1 MNKEQNQPGYQGLFE
16 RFRSL
21 QSRYGDIPADN
32 LMAAY
37 ARAHSMRMPNA
48 NLSNPYIQNR
58 RVKAVQTLPGDFTK
72 DQVAEM
78 IRSPTGNEQSLRMV
92 SHGLEYTAY
101 PLLKI
106 RKTYTDIMTYHYY
119 SFPAYVDKKDAGNE
133 DLMREWALIEKISDR
148 LNPTEQAHKIA
159 GQAVQEGKV
168 FYVPRMD
175 VDKSHNQV
183 NAAFMQ
189 QLPSD
194 WTKIVG
200 FNSESGY
207 SVAFNLFYF
216 FTPGADARQYGDL
229 FTPYLDDFNSILSV
243 GSEQE
248 QPSDSRILYG
258 TRNCLR
264 RADGTTVGIDMET
277 FKKNASSF
285 SGNPD
290 LSLQSGGRW
299 AYWVTLPPER
309 VWTFGIDDT
318 NANASPIMTGLFL
331 AMLQMA
337 QYEQVQ
343 LELVQNPLVAV
354 MTGEIPYNKVG
365 ESTQEDQYSLSD
377 GGRTMFEC
385 LWYEMLNQN
394 NTSGIGF
401 FSGPF
406 NNMKLHQ
413 LAEAPSAADLSAKGY
428 AYGMEKSGLA
438 SLIPV
443 SDNPRAGLVNFS
455 AMLEAKFAQCIYWT
469 FSRMMESLYR
479 QLNTKYTWK
488 FRMFGDIT
496 SDKETMKDIQKS
508 MSSGIM
514 PDLFLY
520 NALMGRSTL
529 DDLSMSRVLGKT
541 GIMDLRLPLISS
553 YNASTKERSLPPVKQ
568 KEAPMAQNEGG
579 RPSADVGE
587 VVSEGTEDNL
597 DQ

>member
-1 MNKEQNQPGYQGLFE
+1 MNRETDKTGYSGLFE

-21 QSRYGDIPADN
+21 QKQYGDIPADN
-32 LMAAY
+32 LMSAY
-37 ARAHSMRMPNA
+37 ARAHSARIQNTS
-48 NLSNPYIQNR
+48 LSNPYIQNR

-72 DQVAEM
+72 DEVAEM
-78 IRSPTGNEQSLRMV
+78 IRSPNGHEQSLRMV

-106 RKTYTDIMTYHYY
+106 RKTYTDIMTYRYY
-119 SFPAYVDKKDAGNE
+119 SFPAYVEQKDAGSE
-133 DLMREWALIEKISDR
+133 DLMREWALVEKLSDA
-148 LNPTEQAHKIA
+148 LGPAEQAHKIA
-159 GQAVQEGKV
+159 GQAIQEGKV
-168 FYVPRMD
+168 FYVPQMD
-175 VDKSHNQV
+175 VDKSHNRV

-207 SVAFNLFYF
+207 TVAFNLFYF

-229 FTPYLDDFNSILSV
+229 FTPYLDDFNSILTV
-243 GSEQE
+243 GGEEQK
-248 QPSDSRILYG
+248 PYNSRILYG
-258 TRNCLR
+258 SRNSVR
-264 RADGTTVGIDMET
+264 RADGAVVGINMES
-277 FKKNASSF
+277 FQKNAAGFAGS
-285 SGNPD
+285 PE
-290 LSLQSGGRW
+290 LSMQSGGRW
-299 AYWVTLPPER
+299 AYWVTLPADR

-318 NANASPIMTGLFL
+318 NANASPMMTGLFL

-354 MTGEIPYNKVG
+354 MTGEIPYQKAS
-365 ESTQEDQYSLSD
+365 EQSQEDQYLLSD

-385 LWYEMLNQN
+385 LWSEMLNQN

-413 LAEAPSAADLSAKGY
+413 LAEAPSSADLSAKGY

-455 AMLEAKFAQCIYWT
+455 AMLEAKFAQSIYWT

-479 QLNTKYTWK
+479 RMNLKYTWK
-488 FRMFGDIT
+488 FKMFGDIT

-520 NALMGRSTL
+520 NALMGRSTP
-529 DDLSMSRVLGKT
+529 DDLSMSRVLKKT

-553 YNASTKERSLPPVKQ
+553 YNASTKEQNLPPVKQ
-568 KEAPMAQNEGG
+568 GDTPMEQSEGG
-579 RPSADVGE
+579 RPGIEVGD